1 MLALGEAEPDRLT
14 LRGAFRKWPTARGP
28 RGPDAIYLHRVRVLH
43 GAFPEINVNRCW
55 YWCTGSVPPL
65 DVFFNKC
72 VQVTNVSFNMMFT
85 NKNKCYSKK
94 KLYTL
99 GSISFN
105 WKKKDLEILSWKPL
119 RQKPKFLQYKQ
130 FPLMASSV
138 NLSEN
143 LCLIPM
149 DTWLWSGLTFPY
161 IFCPL
166 YCWGNPK
173 CTSPCKGQ
181 LTWFRLLYSNSPKLR
196 KTNCGRKQSTSFLA
210 RGIVFAS
217 HLCNRNYRK
226 KPRNIYP

>member
-1 MLALGEAEPDRLT
+1 MSIDADIDVQAVFPHLT
-14 LRGAFRKWPTARGP
+14 YF
-28 RGPDAIYLHRVRVLH
+28 
-43 GAFPEINVNRCW
+43 
-55 YWCTGSVPPL
+55 S
-65 DVFFNKC
+65 
-72 VQVTNVSFNMMFT
+72 TNVSKLLMFLSAWCSPTRT
-85 NKNKCYSKK
+85 NC
-94 KLYTL
+94 TH
-99 GSISFN
+99 
-105 WKKKDLEILSWKPL
+105 LEILNWKPL
-119 RQKPKFLQYKQ
+119 RQKPKFLYKQ

-138 NLSEN
+138 NLSES

-149 DTWLWSGLTFPY
+149 DMWLWSGLTFPY

-166 YCWGNPK
+166 YCWGNPR

>member
-1 MLALGEAEPDRLT
+1 MSIDADIDVQAVFPHLT
-14 LRGAFRKWPTARGP
+14 YF
-28 RGPDAIYLHRVRVLH
+28 
-43 GAFPEINVNRCW
+43 
-55 YWCTGSVPPL
+55 S
-65 DVFFNKC
+65 
-72 VQVTNVSFNMMFT
+72 TNVCKLLMFLSTWCSPTRT
-85 NKNKCYSKK
+85 NVIAKK

-105 WKKKDLEILSWKPL
+105 WKKKGLEILSWKPL
-119 RQKPKFLQYKQ
+119 RQKLKFLQYKQ

-149 DTWLWSGLTFPY
+149 DMWLWSGLTFPY
-161 IFCPL
+161 VFCPL
-166 YCWGNPK
+166 YCWGNPR

-196 KTNCGRKQSTSFLA
+196 KTNCGRKQSTSFLT

>member
-1 MLALGEAEPDRLT
+1 MSIDADIDVQAVFPHLT
-14 LRGAFRKWPTARGP
+14 YF
-28 RGPDAIYLHRVRVLH
+28 
-43 GAFPEINVNRCW
+43 
-55 YWCTGSVPPL
+55 S
-65 DVFFNKC
+65 
-72 VQVTNVSFNMMFT
+72 TNVCKLLMFLSTWCSPTRT
-85 NKNKCYSKK
+85 NVTAKK

-143 LCLIPM
+143 LRLIPM
-149 DTWLWSGLTFPY
+149 DMWLWSGLTFPY

-166 YCWGNPK
+166 YCWGNPR

-181 LTWFRLLYSNSPKLR
+181 LTRFRLLYSNSPKLR
-196 KTNCGRKQSTSFLA
+196 KTSCRRKQLTSFLV
-210 RGIVFAS
+210 RGIVFVS

-226 KPRNIYP
+226 KTKEYFSQKLPL

>member
-1 MLALGEAEPDRLT
+1 MSIDADIDVQAVFPHLT
-14 LRGAFRKWPTARGP
+14 YF
-28 RGPDAIYLHRVRVLH
+28 
-43 GAFPEINVNRCW
+43 
-55 YWCTGSVPPL
+55 S
-65 DVFFNKC
+65 
-72 VQVTNVSFNMMFT
+72 TNVCKLLMFLSTWCSPTRT
-85 NKNKCYSKK
+85 NVTAKK

-149 DTWLWSGLTFPY
+149 DMWLWSGLTFPY

-196 KTNCGRKQSTSFLA
+196 KTKCGRKQSTSFLA

-226 KPRNIYP
+226 KTKEYLSLKLPLWPHKSK